1 MRNTFIQVEHTHNPE
16 NETDEPVMRRQ
27 GQQHPVDQKNVL
39 EVVDDAFTVQ
49 KVHAG
54 SQEVPV

>member
-1 MRNTFIQVEHTHNPE
+1 VEHTHNPE
-16 NETDEPVMRRQ
+16 NETDEAVMRRQ
-27 GQQHPVDQKNVL
+27 GQQHSVDQKNVL
-39 EVVDDAFTVQ
+39 EIIDDAFTVQ